1 MTNEQLNRL
10 IESVQAHG
18 DQLGRNLVH
27 LKRFSERLQQE
38 EQVFLA
44 EQRAASDAAQST
56 AHRTAAFSAIAAGA
70 AAIAALF
77 QAYSAFEGRNLYAPN
92 PAGGKEITAPPQ
104 PHIGA
109 VPG

>member
-77 QAYSAFEGRNLYAPN
+77 QAYSAFEGRNCHRRSRSVVKQESHP
-92 PAGGKEITAPPQ
+92 
-104 PHIGA
+104 
-109 VPG
+109 